1 MALGRMTAGVLQL
14 LGLAGLI
21 VCIGLAI
28 AILAGRA
35 WIGVAVGDGFTTVDT
50 TISDGLASIDD
61 AKARL
66 TDGGAALG
74 QLLDELGPLPSN
86 SPIPAAV
93 AARITQVV
101 DGAAPARDRFVE
113 ARSQAQ
119 AALGYLQL
127 VTRVAPNVDFPT
139 GISGALTT
147 ADERLTRIDT
157 ALVTLRGAARATAG
171 DVVVAATAM
180 RDAVSNAAEA
190 AGGLRTEV
198 ERLRTRIS
206 DVHAGVDRVLW
217 IGTAGLL
224 LVVGYVGLLNLL
236 VIWLARR
243 GRRAAALERGATAL
257 EAAPAPDTGP
267 T

>member
-14 LGLAGLI
+14 LGLAGLV

-35 WIGVAVGDGFTTVDT
+35 WIGVAVGDGFATVDT
-50 TISDGLASIDD
+50 TISDGLASIDE

-66 TDGGAALG
+66 TDGRAALG
-74 QLLDELGPLPSN
+74 QLIDDLGPLPST

-101 DGAAPARDRFVE
+101 DAAAPARDRFVE

-127 VTRVAPNVDFPT
+127 VTRIAPNVELPS
-139 GISGALTT
+139 GVSGALAT
-147 ADERLTRIDT
+147 ADDRLTRIDT
-157 ALVTLRGAARATAG
+157 ALITLRGAARATAG
-171 DVVVAATAM
+171 DVAAAATGM
-180 RDAVSNAAEA
+180 RDAVSNAADS

-198 ERLRTRIS
+198 ERLQTRIA
-206 DVHAGVDRVLW
+206 DVHTSVDRVLW
-217 IGTAGLL
+217 IGAGALL
-224 LVVGYVGLLNLL
+224 LVVGYVALLNVLL
-236 VIWLARR
+236 IWLARR
-243 GRRAAALERGATAL
+243 ARRAAADPGPAIMEATPGA
-257 EAAPAPDTGP
+257 
-267 T
+267 

>member
-14 LGLAGLI
+14 LGLVGLV

-35 WIGVAVGDGFTTVDT
+35 WIGVAVGDGFATVDQ
-50 TISDGLASIDD
+50 TISSGLASVDE

-66 TDGGAALG
+66 TDGRAALA
-74 QLLDELGPLPSN
+74 QLIDDLGPLPSN

-101 DGAAPARDRFVE
+101 DAAAPARDRFVE
-113 ARSQAQ
+113 ARSHAQ

-127 VTRVAPNVDFPT
+127 VTRMAPDVELPT
-139 GISGALTT
+139 GVSAALTT
-147 ADERLTRIDT
+147 ADDRLARIDS
-157 ALVTLRGAARATAG
+157 ALITLRSAARATAG
-171 DVVVAATAM
+171 DVAAAATGM
-180 RDAVSNAAEA
+180 RDAVSNAADA

-198 ERLRTRIS
+198 ERLQARIA
-206 DVHAGVDRVLW
+206 DVHTSLDRVLW
-217 IGTAGLL
+217 IGAGGLL
-224 LVVGYVGLLNLL
+224 LLVGYVGLLNVL

-243 GRRAAALERGATAL
+243 GRRVPAVEGSAAALEAT
-257 EAAPAPDTGP
+257 PGP
-267 T
+267 

>member
-35 WIGVAVGDGFTTVDT
+35 WIGVAVGDGFATVDT
-50 TISDGLASIDD
+50 TISDGLASIDE

-66 TDGGAALG
+66 TDGGGALG
-74 QLLDELGPLPSN
+74 QLIDDLGPLPSN

-101 DGAAPARDRFVE
+101 DAAAPARDRFVE

-127 VTRVAPNVDFPT
+127 VTRVAPNVELPT
-139 GISGALTT
+139 GISGALAK
-147 ADERLTRIDT
+147 ADDRLTQIDDSL
-157 ALVTLRGAARATAG
+157 ATLRSAARATAG
-171 DVVVAATAM
+171 DVAAAATRM
-180 RDAVSNAAEA
+180 RDAVSNAGEA
-190 AGGLRTEV
+190 ATGLRTEV
-198 ERLRTRIS
+198 ERLQTRIA
-206 DVHAGVDRVLW
+206 DVHSSVDRVLW
-217 IGTAGLL
+217 IGAGALL
-224 LVVGYVGLLNLL
+224 LVVGYVALLNVLL
-236 VIWLARR
+236 IWLARR
-243 GRRAAALERGATAL
+243 ARRAAADHGPVMMEATPGA
-257 EAAPAPDTGP
+257 
-267 T
+267 